1 MLLTFS
7 PSTSREPFVND
18 GLGKDCMVLLTCG
31 PKPDTS
37 LVSRRGS
44 GFSYGLFGRCAPMA
58 MAVSVRFARRF
69 RIRHLWSFRRR
80 RSERM
85 VTSQAGQFM
94 PYIDKMDTEDA
105 YQNFY
110 FAISLFRAKI
120 LLGKSWQQTPTA
132 LGKIFAPE
140 SASGGQRRRR
150 LRPCRW
156 ASSFS
161 GR

>member
-1 MLLTFS
+1 
-7 PSTSREPFVND
+7 
-18 GLGKDCMVLLTCG
+18 
-31 PKPDTS
+31 
-37 LVSRRGS
+37 
-44 GFSYGLFGRCAPMA
+44 
-58 MAVSVRFARRF
+58 
-69 RIRHLWSFRRR
+69 
-80 RSERM
+80 M
-85 VTSQAGQFM
+85 VTSQTGQFM

-105 YQNFY
+105 YQFFY

-120 LLGKSWQQTPTA
+120 LLGKIQVTPTA